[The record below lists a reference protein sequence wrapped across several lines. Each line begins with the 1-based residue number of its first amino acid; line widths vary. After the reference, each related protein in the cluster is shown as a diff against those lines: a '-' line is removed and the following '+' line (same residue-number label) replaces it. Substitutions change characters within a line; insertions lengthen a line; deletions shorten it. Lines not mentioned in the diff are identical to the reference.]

1 MHYTKIECIILSSF
15 VCCRLSVASHC
26 KRMISKLGWNRKIL
40 FNCCIFLLIYF
51 TIIRCLQIL
60 NIISSLLNLP
70 KMYLLLRMAYSKYTI
85 YGHLTRE
92 PLNSNSKQRQQNKI
106 TINSNINRVASSR
119 VYVYIYNSLLKLQP

>member
-40 FNCCIFLLIYF
+40 FNCYIFLV
-51 TIIRCLQIL
+51 IIRCLQIL

>member
-1 MHYTKIECIILSSF
+1 MN
-15 VCCRLSVASHC
+15 V
-26 KRMISKLGWNRKIL
+26 
-40 FNCCIFLLIYF
+40 
-51 TIIRCLQIL
+51 
-60 NIISSLLNLP
+60 
-70 KMYLLLRMAYSKYTI
+70 LLRMGNNKYTI

>member
-40 FNCCIFLLIYF
+40 FNCYIFLV
-51 TIIRCLQIL
+51 IIRCLLIL
-60 NIISSLLNLP
+60 IIISSLLNLP
-70 KMYLLLRMAYSKYTI
+70 KMYLLLGMAYNKYTI